1 MSTAAPSATR
11 TKARKAGGTPS
22 STAILMKRYGM
33 PQRVETVA
41 KAAHARAL
49 IARTLASGPLAPV
62 LAAQGGAQ
70 VRDLDDRRADVRV
83 ARGEDL
89 LLEVGHVAR
98 VVAQGRVEREHPL
111 VLEEGQVLLDVGG
124 VLDGH
129 GLQG

>member
-49 IARTLASGPLAPV
+49 MERTLAAPLAPV
-62 LAAQGGAQ
+62 LAAERGAK

-89 LLEVGHVAR
+89 LLEVRHVAR
-98 VVAQGRVEREHPL
+98 VVAQGRVE
-111 VLEEGQVLLDVGG
+111 
-124 VLDGH
+124 
-129 GLQG
+129 